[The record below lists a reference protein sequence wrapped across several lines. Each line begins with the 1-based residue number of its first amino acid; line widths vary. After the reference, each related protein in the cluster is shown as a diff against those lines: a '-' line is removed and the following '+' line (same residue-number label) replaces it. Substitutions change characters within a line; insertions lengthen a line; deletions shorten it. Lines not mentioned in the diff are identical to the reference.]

1 MKLFRALF
9 ALLLVGIFLPASA
22 HAENLITLSKP
33 SSQLA
38 DGRYLNND
46 LAVSLSAGGEL
57 NSLVS
62 SRVRGTRTWVIDP
75 ALLEEISD
83 LADGYTYIDAEGK
96 DVAVGDFAVASEWL
110 SLLRFISR
118 NDKVVALT
126 YGSPSAAYLSKY
138 APGELVLYNQLSKVR
153 LEEILGR
160 EVSAPSVVA
169 SGGSPAAIAKNS
181 YREMRKTLSVINS
194 LVTTR
199 DVETLRLGLAKTLNP
214 TLSQQSAVALTRSY
228 LAEVKRFNQ
237 RLRVSPGN
245 YTITASRY
253 ELPVTVIND
262 FDQVVSVDLNVTTTN
277 SRVVVAQVPRITL
290 EPRSQIQIKMPVEVI
305 ASGDTALRLQLR
317 TPKASVV
324 GESTRIPLR
333 LAVISPVT
341 TWFTTGMAIILLLA
355 AVVQSVRRVK
365 RRKNYGESHE

>member
-1 MKLFRALF
+1 MKIIRALF
-9 ALLLVGIFLPASA
+9 AVLLVGIYLPTSA

-33 SSQLA
+33 SFQLA

-46 LAVSLSAGGEL
+46 LATSMGSGGEL
-57 NSLVS
+57 DSLLS
-62 SRVRGTRTWVIDP
+62 SRVRGARTWLIDP
-75 ALLEEISD
+75 ALLEEIAD

-96 DVAVGDFAVASEWL
+96 DVAVDELVVASEWL

-118 NDKVVALT
+118 NDRVVALT
-126 YGSPSAAYLSKY
+126 YGSPSLPFLQKY
-138 APGELVLYNQLSKVR
+138 APGELALYNQLSKLR
-153 LEEILGR
+153 LEEFLGR
-160 EVSAPSVVA
+160 EVSAPSTTAAASKPAEVA
-169 SGGSPAAIAKNS
+169 QNS
-181 YREMRKTLSVINS
+181 YTAMRKKIRVINS
-194 LVTTR
+194 LVTTK

-214 TLSQQSAVALTRSY
+214 NLTRENAVELTRSY

-237 RLRVSPGN
+237 RLRVSTGN
-245 YTITASRY
+245 YTITASQY

-262 FDQVVSVDLNVTTTN
+262 FDQLVSVDLDITTTN
-277 SRVVVAQVPRITL
+277 SRVVVNQVPRITL
-290 EPRSQIQIKMPVEVI
+290 EPRSQIQIKVPVDVI

-317 TPKASVV
+317 TPKGSAI
-324 GESTRIPLR
+324 GEPARIPLR

-365 RRKNYGESHE
+365 RRRHHE

>member
-1 MKLFRALF
+1 MKLIRALF
-9 ALLLVGIFLPASA
+9 VLLLVGIFLPSPA

-33 SSQLA
+33 TFQLA

-46 LAVSLSAGGEL
+46 LAVSLAAGGEL
-57 NSLVS
+57 NSVVS

-75 ALLEEISD
+75 ALLEEIND
-83 LADGYTYIDAEGK
+83 LADGYTYLDAEGK
-96 DVAVGDFAVASEWL
+96 DVAVGEFAVASEWL

-126 YGSPSAAYLSKY
+126 YGSPSTAYLSKY

-160 EVSAPSVVA
+160 EVSAPSAVV

-181 YREMRKTLSVINS
+181 YREMRKTVSVVNS

-214 TLSQQSAVALTRSY
+214 ALSQQSAVTLTRSY
-228 LAEVKRFNQ
+228 LSEVKRFNQ

-262 FDQVVSVDLNVTTTN
+262 FDQVVSVDLDVTTTN
-277 SRVVVAQVPRITL
+277 SRVVVTQVPRITL
-290 EPRSQIQIKMPVEVI
+290 EPQSQIQIKVPVEVI

-317 TPKASVV
+317 TPKGSVV

-355 AVVQSVRRVK
+355 ATVQSVRRVK
-365 RRKNYGESHE
+365 RRRNHE

>member
-1 MKLFRALF
+1 MLFRS
-9 ALLLVGIFLPASA
+9 PASA

-46 LAVSLSAGGEL
+46 LAVSLSAGGEF

-75 ALLEEISD
+75 ALLEEIGD

-245 YTITASRY
+245 
-253 ELPVTVIND
+253 
-262 FDQVVSVDLNVTTTN
+262 
-277 SRVVVAQVPRITL
+277 
-290 EPRSQIQIKMPVEVI
+290 
-305 ASGDTALRLQLR
+305 
-317 TPKASVV
+317 
-324 GESTRIPLR
+324 
-333 LAVISPVT
+333 
-341 TWFTTGMAIILLLA
+341 
-355 AVVQSVRRVK
+355 
-365 RRKNYGESHE
+365 